1 SANFYRLYEAARQF
15 VQNLYKNTPDVQRM
29 VLNLLG
35 HLDYTSAE
43 SEIALATLQN
53 ILRQPWISVDSRLR
67 HQWVHFVAN
76 HESANHV
83 DQVAA
88 FENMAH
94 LAPQMKIVYASSLR
108 RTGDIDRAEKI
119 LMELVSMTGDTG
131 DFLLQGR
138 GLLELSILYHYLG
151 RYKLAIKHLE

>member
-1 SANFYRLYEAARQF
+1 
-15 VQNLYKNTPDVQRM
+15 
-29 VLNLLG
+29 
-35 HLDYTSAE
+35 
-43 SEIALATLQN
+43 
-53 ILRQPWISVDSRLR
+53 PWISVDSRLR

-76 HESANHV
+76 HESANHA

-151 RYKLAIKHLE
+151 RYKLAIKHLERVKRVAVTYNDEFLLYRCLIEQAQITL